1 MNFLYRAAQPELP
14 RIPEQQGVLKTLEGL
29 IADDPLRISAAAED
43 DEAASNGA
51 GEIGGD
57 TAATSPSA
65 SSDSKSTAPA
75 GKHSDVS
82 QDEGW
87 ITIPNSWCPFPL
99 AWPFSSLHCRF
110 TTATFLLG
118 NASPVAY

>member
-14 RIPEQQGVLKTLEGL
+14 RIPEQAKTLEGL
-29 IADDPLRISAAAED
+29 IADDPLRISASAAEED
-43 DEAASNGA
+43 GTASNGA

-57 TAATSPSA
+57 AAASSPSA
-65 SSDSKSTAPA
+65 SSDSKSSAPA

-99 AWPFSSLHCRF
+99 LG
-110 TTATFLLG
+110 LLL
-118 NASPVAY
+118 VALQIH